1 MQNKEIRLASRPAG
15 TPALENFQF
24 ADTEVLQP
32 SDGEVLVRI
41 LYISV
46 DPYLRGRMREGSS
59 YIEPFQ
65 VGQVIK
71 SAAVGEIV
79 ESRSPNFKPGDVI
92 TGMCGWRLYDVAKA
106 ETLMK
111 VIPGVSP
118 TTALGVLRP

>member
-1 MQNKEIRLASRPAG
+1 MQNREIRLASRPAG
-15 TPALENFQF
+15 TPTLEHFQF
-24 ADTEVLQP
+24 VETEVPQP
-32 SDGEVLVRI
+32 SDGELLVRL

-71 SAAVGEIV
+71 SAAVGKVV
-79 ESRSPNFKPGDVI
+79 ESRSPDFQPGVVV